1 MIDLVIVTG
10 AYGAGKSLAAQ
21 AFEEA
26 GYYVTD
32 RIPLGVVDCYFDELE
47 KHKDSV
53 QKVAL
58 TIESK
63 IALEAYK
70 KAKKHKDFQVKFFGI
85 TCDEGTLIERYRLS
99 RKVHP
104 QQPLGKTLEQAIKDD
119 LADLRAIR
127 DYFDVYI
134 DTAKLSKNEF
144 RNRIYDAC
152 IGSKNKFVVSFTSFG
167 YKINVPQDIETVF
180 DVRLLPN
187 PYWVPELKELTGLDE
202 EVKDYVL
209 NAPETKEYLKH
220 IIAYLDF
227 YLEELKKKE
236 RQHANIGIACSGGQ
250 HRSVAIA
257 EYLANHYSKKYYT
270 NVTHKNISSK

>member
-10 AYGAGKSLAAQ
+10 AYGAGKSLTAQ

-32 RIPLGVVDCYFDELE
+32 RIPLGVVDSFFDELAAHPN
-47 KHKDSV
+47 KYK
-53 QKVAL
+53 KVVL
-58 TIESK
+58 TVESG
-63 IALEAYK
+63 IALETYK
-70 KAKKHKDFQVKFFGI
+70 KAKKYKEFSLIFFGL
-85 TCDEGTLIERYRLS
+85 TCDEAVLIERYRLS

-104 QQPLGKTLEQAIKDD
+104 DQPKGKTLEQAIKDD
-119 LADLRAIR
+119 LANIR
-127 DYFDVYI
+127 SMTDYFDVYI
-134 DTAKLSKNEF
+134 DTAKLTKNEL

-152 IGSKNKFVVSFTSFG
+152 IGSKSKFIVSFTSFG
-167 YKINVPQDIETVF
+167 YKVNVPQDIETVF

-187 PYWVPELKELTGLDE
+187 PFWVPELRDKTGLDK

-220 IIAYLDF
+220 VIEYLDF
-227 YLEELKKKE
+227 YLEELKKNDRK
-236 RQHANIGIACSGGQ
+236 HANIGFACSGGQ

-257 EYLANHYSKKYYT
+257 EYLAEHYSKKYHVS
-270 NVTHKNISSK
+270 VTHKNLPSK

>member
-1 MIDLVIVTG
+1 MVDLVIVTG

-32 RIPLGVVDCYFDELE
+32 RIPLGVVDTYFDELE
-47 KHKDSV
+47 KNKDKVS
-53 QKVAL
+53 KVAL
-58 TIESK
+58 TIESS
-63 IALEAYK
+63 IALETYK
-70 KAKKHKDFQVKFFGI
+70 KAKKHKDFRIKFFGI
-85 TCDEGTLIERYRLS
+85 TCDESTLIERYRLS

-104 QQPLGKTLEQAIKDD
+104 HQPLGKTLEQAIRDD
-119 LADLRAIR
+119 LAELRAIR

-152 IGSKNKFVVSFTSFG
+152 IGSKNKFVVLFTSFG

-202 EVKDYVL
+202 EVRDYVL

-220 IIAYLDF
+220 VIAYLDF

-236 RQHANIGIACSGGQ
+236 RGHANIGIACSGGQ
-250 HRSVAIA
+250 HRSVVIA
-257 EYLANHYSKKYYT
+257 EYLKEHYSKKYYT
-270 NVTHKNISSK
+270 NVTHKNIPTK